1 MKTVV
6 FRLSSFPREPLSK
19 SNFAL
24 RRMSWKC
31 HVILTKMEMAFILFV
46 IRYVIRCL
54 NIWKLI
60 RKYQFRLPYFGRKF
74 YSLAVRAERKL
85 LEAWQ
90 RLTYAWKWCENRDF
104 RTFFTL
110 STIVNKNYKTGE
122 CQGLKWRTKHGIK
135 KRKKRK
141 GGRKCTPPAKRRVK
155 VQMKNLIFLI
165 SRILRICVR
174 RFKGHQ
180 NGVEIFPFF

>member
-1 MKTVV
+1 
-6 FRLSSFPREPLSK
+6 
-19 SNFAL
+19 
-24 RRMSWKC
+24 MSWKC